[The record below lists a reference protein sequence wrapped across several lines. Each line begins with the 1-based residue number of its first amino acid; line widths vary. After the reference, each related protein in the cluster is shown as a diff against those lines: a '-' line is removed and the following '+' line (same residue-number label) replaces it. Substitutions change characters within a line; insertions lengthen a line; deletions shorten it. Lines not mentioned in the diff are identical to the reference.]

1 MKPIAP
7 IETEILLQSEFN
19 NVTAAVLAGG
29 FGTRLRS
36 VVADVP
42 KVLAPVGGRPFLAYL
57 LERLERAG
65 VLDTV
70 LLVGY
75 KADLVQEAFGE
86 RFGAMRLAYSNETEP
101 LGTAGAIRLAL
112 PKLGN
117 ETVLMM
123 NGDSFCEVDFHA
135 FLSAHRGHSGGATI
149 TLTHVEN
156 ASRFG
161 RVQVDGSERVVRFEE
176 KNPVPAPGW
185 INAGIYLL
193 QRTLI
198 AGIPLGKA
206 LSIERDVFPDWVA
219 KERVSGFRGGG
230 RFIDIGVPES
240 YGAAEAFF
248 GTRG

>member
-65 VLDTV
+65 VLDTT

-75 KADLVQEAFGE
+75 KANLVQEAFGE
-86 RFGAMRLAYSNETEP
+86 RFGTMRLAYSNETEP

-112 PKLGN
+112 PMLGN

-123 NGDSFCEVDFHA
+123 NGDSFCDLDFHD
-135 FLSAHRGHSGGATI
+135 FLSCHRGHSGGATI

-161 RVQVDGSERVVRFEE
+161 RVQVDAADRVVRFEE

-198 AGIPLGKA
+198 AGIPAGKA

-219 KERVSGFRGGG
+219 KERVCGFRGGG